1 MLAVVKHRFAMDR
14 ILLASASPRRS
25 ALLHQIGIA
34 HEVVPSVIDEARRPG
49 EAPPGYVRRLACAK
63 AEHVW
68 SATARHSPVLG
79 ADTAV
84 VLDGEFFGK
93 PADRKDCVRILMRL
107 AGRTHEVYTA
117 VALRH
122 AGGLACTLSLSEV
135 TIRSLTPEDCARYWE
150 SGEPCDKAGAYAIQ
164 GLAGQL
170 VSRLSGSYSGVMGL
184 PLYETA
190 LLLAQIGAA
199 PDLGYRS

>member
-1 MLAVVKHRFAMDR
+1 MHR
-14 ILLASASPRRS
+14 LTLASASPRRS
-25 ALLHQIGIA
+25 ELLHQIGVA
-34 HEVVPSVIDEARRPG
+34 HDVAPAAVDEAHRPG
-49 EAPPGYVRRLACAK
+49 EAPAGYVRRLACAK
-63 AEHVW
+63 AEQVW
-68 SATARHSPVLG
+68 AANAGDAAVLG

-84 VLDGEFFGK
+84 VFAGEFFGK
-93 PADRKDCVRILMRL
+93 PVDRKDCVRILLRL

-122 AGGLACTLSLSEV
+122 AGGLDCALSVSEV
-135 TIRSLTPEDCARYWE
+135 TLRSLTAEDCAHYWD
-150 SGEPCDKAGAYAIQ
+150 SGEPRDKAGAYAIQ

-190 LLLAQIGAA
+190 LLLAQIGAP
-199 PDLGYRS
+199 PDLGIRS